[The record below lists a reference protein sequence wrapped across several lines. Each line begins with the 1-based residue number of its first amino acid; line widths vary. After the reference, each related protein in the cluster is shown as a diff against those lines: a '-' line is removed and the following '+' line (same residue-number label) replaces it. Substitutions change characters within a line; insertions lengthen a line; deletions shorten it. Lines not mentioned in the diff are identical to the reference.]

1 MNAVTLLKSGPL
13 EEYPEIEGVLGEL
26 GEVLTNDIMVD
37 INYQVDELQKQPRQV
52 ANEFLKKQGL
62 ID

>member
-13 EEYPEIEGVLGEL
+13 EEYPEIEGVLGFL
-26 GEVLTNDIMVD
+26 GEGLTYDIMGD
-37 INYQVDELQKQPRQV
+37 IFYQVDVLEKQRRQV
-52 ANEFLKKQGL
+52 ANEFLNNQGL